1 MAWHAKSRRRYRKP
15 IRRSPA
21 PSQKL
26 RCNVDIDNSIFNY
39 LERMSSMEARL
50 LNDKRIRE
58 ALSNITSHLE
68 RTASMEASM
77 EASMGMAINM
87 EKMINDLNNI
97 PPEAYSRIRMVQRM
111 LVDPKHIR

>member
-68 RTASMEASM
+68 RAAS
-77 EASMGMAINM
+77 M

>member
-1 MAWHAKSRRRYRKP
+1 MAWHAKSRRRCRKP

-68 RTASMEASM
+68 RAASM
-77 EASMGMAINM
+77 EASMGRVINM

>member
-1 MAWHAKSRRRYRKP
+1 MAWHAKSRRRCRKP

-39 LERMSSMEARL
+39 LERMSSMEA
-50 LNDKRIRE
+50 
-58 ALSNITSHLE
+58 
-68 RTASMEASM
+68 
-77 EASMGMAINM
+77 SMGRVINM

>member
-77 EASMGMAINM
+77 GQDGDGDKYGE
-87 EKMINDLNNI
+87 ND
-97 PPEAYSRIRMVQRM
+97 
-111 LVDPKHIR
+111 K